1 MEITIE
7 KGRGY
12 VPAEENKKATAP
24 IGTIFTD
31 SIYTPIKISSI
42 ALKITV

>member
-1 MEITIE
+1 LELTIE

-12 VPAEENKKATAP
+12 VPAEENKKSNAA

-31 SIYTPIKISSI
+31 SIFTPIKKC
-42 ALKITV
+42 KICY